1 MKKDNSIELGQ
12 LVKAEVGL
20 WLDYYKII
28 SWCSFG
34 GYMLGS
40 LESVLVWGKT
50 HWSIL
55 YEGANVSTLSLA
67 IENFLYVWNDWKI
80 NYFSK
85 QPCEQKHRKVKTTS
99 NTAREARPHPDP
111 AHPKWLI
118 KTHRFPHQALPL
130 LGPLNTVPL
139 QTASQAQ
146 EASRHCFFTSS
157 SMVSWLNWVPEGTEF
172 LSVWMQPSPVPKP
185 KPGWVLRR
193 PSSRAKSGV

>member
-1 MKKDNSIELGQ
+1 MGQ

-20 WLDYYKII
+20 WLDYYKLI

-111 AHPKWLI
+111 AHPEGLI

-157 SMVSWLNWVPEGTEF
+157 SHGLLTKLSSWGNWIPLRVDAAQSCPKAKAWVGPEE
-172 LSVWMQPSPVPKP
+172 
-185 KPGWVLRR
+185 
-193 PSSRAKSGV
+193 A

>member
-1 MKKDNSIELGQ
+1 MKKEWNSIELGQ
-12 LVKAEVGL
+12 LVKAEVCL
-20 WLDYYKII
+20 WLDYYKLI

-55 YEGANVSTLSLA
+55 YEWGKCEYFESC
-67 IENFLYVWNDWKI
+67 YWKFSVRLKWLK
-80 NYFSK
+80 NNFSK

-111 AHPKWLI
+111 AHPEGLI

-146 EASRHCFFTSS
+146 EASRHFLHLFFP
-157 SMVSWLNWVPEGTEF
+157 W
-172 LSVWMQPSPVPKP
+172 SPD
-185 KPGWVLRR
+185 
-193 PSSRAKSGV
+193 